1 MLEKS
6 IYCLFFRN
14 DNEYF
19 WFILMFSFINTND
32 KSKQY
37 ELPDSYIRDMLKKTM
52 PSVCFITNKKK
63 LCPQKT
69 SVTIIVD
76 VYLSFDNNR
85 SHLS

>member
-37 ELPDSYIRDMLKKTM
+37 ELPDSYIRDMLKK
-52 PSVCFITNKKK
+52 
-63 LCPQKT
+63 
-69 SVTIIVD
+69 
-76 VYLSFDNNR
+76 NNAFGLF
-85 SHLS
+85 HHQQEETVPTEDFCNNHC